1 MALREFLAVIKDRDV
16 ARSNAFVVEIWP
28 PKGSGLAPD
37 QSINL
42 MCQDV
47 TFPGQNIRTSTDDLR
62 QGPTREIANAVTYGN
77 CNMTFICTP
86 GMVEKLFFEAWQKL
100 MFNHITWQA
109 KFYKNYIGQIKL
121 RSLDRT
127 TVVRYGIVLHEA
139 YPKIINAQDYSNT
152 NQDQMQTLQV
162 EFNFHHWTR
171 DDEVYRPTPLW
182 GSEHGE
188 ADKIPRRK
196 GNPDLTQMTMAQA
209 QAYLRGETVK
219 VLNGEGVAVD
229 VTLEGTLN
237 KAPLGL
243 GSVIKTMLAPAVA
256 YAGTVSIGVGNKA
269 GSNGV
274 IPAPVHPANS
284 EGEPSSVL
292 MSAMTG
298 GFAGGSFSDQVS
310 KMNANAVKY
319 EGAIASKGAKEEPAP
334 GTAPN
339 RDTGGVEEAPAARTY
354 SVNSRTGE
362 TNPWPDP
369 IPDPNGPKTPAEAWA
384 ALQGVLGPLK
394 QGSTAAGGSPIQLMI
409 NDALQP
415 TNGQSGPHKTAP
427 VTLKTL
433 MKYQGAVAS
442 KLSGGLI
449 EMADAGGP
457 FGFGG
462 GSGPSEATS
471 RPGAGGPFGA
481 LISNAGGVRAATQL
495 TSGISVAKFSFTASL
510 GGKGISLRSVGTV
523 LSSKGGS
530 SHWSGKGGAG
540 AGGAE
545 GGASGDGRDDR

>member
-1 MALREFLAVIKDRDV
+1 MALKDFIAVIKDRDV

-28 PKGSGLAPD
+28 PKGSGLSPD
-37 QSINL
+37 RSLNL
-42 MCQDV
+42 MVQDV
-47 TFPGQNIRTSTDDLR
+47 TFPGQNMRTATDDLR
-62 QGPTREIANAVTYGN
+62 QGPTREIAQAVTYGSV
-77 CNMTFICTP
+77 NMTFICTP

-121 RSLDRT
+121 RALDRT
-127 TVVRYGIVLHEA
+127 TVVRYGIILHEA
-139 YPKIINAQDYSNT
+139 YPKIINAQGYSNT
-152 NQDQMQTLQV
+152 NQDAYQTLDV

-182 GSEHGE
+182 GSEGG
-188 ADKIPRRK
+188 ADQEKIPRRK
-196 GNPDLTQMTMAQA
+196 GNPDLTQMTMTQA

-237 KAPLGL
+237 KAPMGL
-243 GSVIKTMLAPAVA
+243 GSVIKTMLAPAAV
-256 YAGTVSIGVGNKA
+256 YAGTVSIGVGNKK
-269 GSNGV
+269 GSEGV
-274 IPAPVHPANS
+274 IPAPIHPANS
-284 EGEPSSVL
+284 EGEPSDSVL

-298 GFAGGSFSDQVS
+298 GFAGGSFSDQVD
-310 KMNANAVKY
+310 KMKANAVKY
-319 EGAIASKGAKEEPAP
+319 EGAVASKGAKEEPAA
-334 GTAPN
+334 GTPPN
-339 RDTGGVEEAPAARTY
+339 RTDGGVEEAPAARTY
-354 SVNSRTGE
+354 SVNARTGE

-394 QGSTAAGGSPIQLMI
+394 QGSTAEGGSPIQLMI

-415 TNGQSGPHKTAP
+415 TNGQSGPHKSAP
-427 VTLKTL
+427 VR
-433 MKYQGAVAS
+433 MKSLISYTGAVSQTLDGVVKQA
-442 KLSGGLI
+442 
-449 EMADAGGP
+449 ADSGGP

-471 RPGAGGPFGA
+471 RPGIGAIGA
-481 LISNAGGVRAATQL
+481 LISNAGGGGAKL
-495 TSGISVAKFSFTASL
+495 TSGISVSKFSFTASL
-510 GGKGISLRSVGTV
+510 GGKGIALRTVGSL

-530 SHWSGKGGAG
+530 SHWSGGGG
-540 AGGAE
+540 SGEKRSVE
-545 GGASGDGRDDR
+545 GGESGDGAGDR